1 MLNSVDITRQAMKV
15 LENNLAHMQ
24 FGNHPRNYSKPT
36 RWQLTKWRVS
46 RYFSTLWLAM
56 KGVDLYD

>member
-1 MLNSVDITRQAMKV
+1 MQTSTEIARKALKV
-15 LENNLAHMQ
+15 LEYQLTNMQ
-24 FGNHPRNYSKPT
+24 FSNHPRNYPKPT

-56 KGVDLYD
+56 KGVDLYE

>member
-1 MLNSVDITRQAMKV
+1 MQNSTEITRQALKV
-15 LENNLAHMQ
+15 LENQLTNMQ
-24 FGNHPRNYSKPT
+24 FIKPT